1 MAPATASAAS
11 LINVATMAG
20 PRTNEE
26 KFIDI
31 RWLSPAD
38 QPVRWLVGAS
48 MFEYESLS
56 AQWFGYAG
64 YLLGLEDEL
73 HTLWEADEK
82 TSGQPSNVDDPW
94 RFRSCDNELTK
105 NIGIYGSVQWDIS
118 DRNRRHRPVQ
128 RLCNEP
134 VAQLV
139 IGSVHNSIQPDVGSK

>member
-73 HTLWEADEK
+73 L
-82 TSGQPSNVDDPW
+82 P
-94 RFRSCDNELTK
+94 
-105 NIGIYGSVQWDIS
+105 
-118 DRNRRHRPVQ
+118 DRTRRHRPVQ

-139 IGSVHNSIQPDVGSK
+139 IGKRSTNSIQPDVGSK

>member
-20 PRTNEE
+20 PPTNEE

-56 AQWFGYAG
+56 AQWFCYAG
-64 YLLGLEDEL
+64 YLLGLED
-73 HTLWEADEK
+73 HCCQTGPGDIV
-82 TSGQPSNVDDPW
+82 Q
-94 RFRSCDNELTK
+94 C
-105 NIGIYGSVQWDIS
+105 SVFAT
-118 DRNRRHRPVQ
+118 NP
-128 RLCNEP
+128 
-134 VAQLV
+134 
-139 IGSVHNSIQPDVGSK
+139 

>member
-64 YLLGLEDEL
+64 YLLGL
-73 HTLWEADEK
+73 ADHCCQ
-82 TSGQPSNVDDPW
+82 TGP
-94 RFRSCDNELTK
+94 
-105 NIGIYGSVQWDIS
+105 GDIAGFVL
-118 DRNRRHRPVQ
+118 NK
-128 RLCNEP
+128 L
-134 VAQLV
+134 
-139 IGSVHNSIQPDVGSK
+139 HNSLGNTNIPILMPARK

>member
-73 HTLWEADEK
+73 
-82 TSGQPSNVDDPW
+82 
-94 RFRSCDNELTK
+94 TK

-118 DRNRRHRPVQ
+118 DRPSRTIAARPDPAT
-128 RLCNEP
+128 LP
-134 VAQLV
+134 V
-139 IGSVHNSIQPDVGSK
+139 SC

>member
-1 MAPATASAAS
+1 MRSGSAVTRMAPATASAAS

-73 HTLWEADEK
+73 
-82 TSGQPSNVDDPW
+82 
-94 RFRSCDNELTK
+94 TK

-118 DRNRRHRPVQ
+118 DRPSRTIAARPDPAT
-128 RLCNEP
+128 LP
-134 VAQLV
+134 V
-139 IGSVHNSIQPDVGSK
+139 SC